1 MDRLSFT
8 FACALLLLAER
19 LSHYHVAA
27 TPERYWAQAFPNTRI
42 PDVIGSRFRPVPSEL
57 LRMGSGNRDPRFFY
71 SDFSKENHDPR
82 ETTLFLEKDLKLG
95 MNKILYFRKSEFSCA
110 SPFLSREDADAI
122 PFSSAELPH
131 ILQRFSF
138 SPASSEAVEV
148 GVTLKWCESLE
159 VGEKCVTSLEAMID
173 YATPSAQDHN
183 ITLLHTSIS
192 KASELQAYT
201 ATNVQRVP
209 TKPSSTGCH
218 NLPYP
223 YAVYYCHSIG
233 EGRIYEVSLKG
244 EDGSTVEAIASCHGH
259 TKNFEP
265 FPIWFQALPAGK
277 KADQNNYAC
286 HFLPDT
292 HIIWA
297 SV

>member
-1 MDRLSFT
+1 MSPTGSTDLHSFVK
-8 FACALLLLAER
+8 CYMQER

-148 GVTLKWCESLE
+148 GVTLKW
-159 VGEKCVTSLEAMID
+159 T
-173 YATPSAQDHN
+173 
-183 ITLLHTSIS
+183 ITLHCSTLASARLLSS
-192 KASELQAYT
+192 KLILQQTCRECLLSQAPQGAIT
-201 ATNVQRVP
+201 CLILMLCTIAT
-209 TKPSSTGCH
+209 
-218 NLPYP
+218 L
-223 YAVYYCHSIG
+223 
-233 EGRIYEVSLKG
+233 
-244 EDGSTVEAIASCHGH
+244 
-259 TKNFEP
+259 
-265 FPIWFQALPAGK
+265 
-277 KADQNNYAC
+277 
-286 HFLPDT
+286 
-292 HIIWA
+292 
-297 SV
+297 